1 MLYNY
6 NRLLN
11 LTKILIAIL
20 LIIGFSSCDKFDGN
34 QTVPAYVH
42 IDKIT
47 LLDNGNNMGSLSSS
61 ITDAWFYVDDQY
73 IGTFELPATFPVL
86 LKGSHTIK
94 VLAGI
99 KMNGI
104 TNTRVA
110 YPFYN
115 TIILTKT
122 FSENETMNLGT
133 LTTQYDPNTKME
145 WIENFE
151 DGGISLQK
159 STVNAGSDTNIIK
172 TNQAG
177 YVFEGLY
184 SGVVALDS
192 NMNFF
197 EIETI
202 QKYKLPRGSSPVFL
216 EMDYKINNTV
226 NVGLDAYTSGT
237 PTQISTMVLLPT
249 TQWKKIY
256 INFTPDISNNATA
269 DNFRV
274 FFGQFKNTGVTKA
287 TLLFDNIKLVHF
299 NTSKKK

>member
-11 LTKILIAIL
+11 LTKLIIAIFF
-20 LIIGFSSCDKFDGN
+20 IIGFSSCDKFDGT

-47 LLDNGNNMGSLSSS
+47 LIDNGNNMGSLSSN
-61 ITDAWFYVDDQY
+61 ITDAWFYVDDQF
-73 IGTFELPATFPVL
+73 IGAFELPATFPVL
-86 LKGSHTIK
+86 QKGSHTIK
-94 VLAGI
+94 VLPGI

-104 TNTRVA
+104 ANTRIA
-110 YPFYN
+110 YPFYS

-122 FSENETMNLGT
+122 FGENVTLNLGT
-133 LTTQYDPNTKME
+133 LTTQYDPNTKMD

-159 STVNAGSDTNIIK
+159 STVNSGSDTNIMK
-172 TNQAG
+172 TNLPG
-177 YVFEGLY
+177 NVFEGLY
-184 SGVVALDS
+184 SGLIALDS

-202 QKYKLPRGSSPVFL
+202 QKFTLPGDASPVFL
-216 EMDYKINNTV
+216 ELDYKINNTV
-226 NVGLDAYTSGT
+226 NIGLDAYYSGT
-237 PTQISTMVLLPT
+237 PTQVSTMVLLPT

-256 INFTPDISNNATA
+256 INFTPDISSNATA
-269 DNFRV
+269 DNFKV
-274 FFGQFKNTGVTKA
+274 FFGQFKDVGNTRA
-287 TLLFDNIKLVHF
+287 ALLFDNIKLVQF